1 VSSLCRRPYCR
12 PRWRGRT
19 WRRLRMPRG
28 SGRASERLV
37 AIGVVHQRAPRLR
50 KHSPARCT
58 VSAPSRA
65 LPAPG
70 QMLAAERKQGPAPC
84 CWIRL
89 QGEACCAGFGAAE
102 SSEFAWKQHAAD
114 FALDFCIDPTVS
126 NGPASTERAVWRVVG
141 HRAAQFES
149 CFALT
154 AGARRA
160 SLFRCSRC
168 RRQRSAR
175 PPGGP
180 QGPGCPGNAQS
191 GP

>member
-1 VSSLCRRPYCR
+1 MCKGMRPPAGRHLLSRSNEHDRAGGER
-12 PRWRGRT
+12 PGMRGF
-19 WRRLRMPRG
+19 
-28 SGRASERLV
+28 RASAVSPSV
-37 AIGVVHQRAPRLR
+37 AAGPVAASALQP
-50 KHSPARCT
+50 
-58 VSAPSRA
+58 APSRA

-141 HRAAQFES
+141 HRAAAQFES

-154 AGARRA
+154 AGRVAKAAIGAASCRGRLSRSPHRRGGR
-160 SLFRCSRC
+160 SLCAPC
-168 RRQRSAR
+168 RGLRL
-175 PPGGP
+175 
-180 QGPGCPGNAQS
+180 
-191 GP
+191 